1 VVIPPRNV
9 TFVYIE
15 DGWWQRFDL
24 HTFGTAAL
32 ELAVREV
39 RALVGVQEVESQD
52 KTRKEREIH
61 RRLYLF

>member
-1 VVIPPRNV
+1 MVIRPRNV
-9 TFVYIE
+9 TFVYIG

-32 ELAVREV
+32 EIAVSEAS
-39 RALVGVQEVESQD
+39 ALVGVQEVESQD
-52 KTRKEREIH
+52 KMRKEREIH

>member
-1 VVIPPRNV
+1 VVIRPRNV
-9 TFVYIE
+9 TFVYIG

-32 ELAVREV
+32 EIAVSEAS
-39 RALVGVQEVESQD
+39 ALVGVQEVESQD
-52 KTRKEREIH
+52 KMRKEREIH